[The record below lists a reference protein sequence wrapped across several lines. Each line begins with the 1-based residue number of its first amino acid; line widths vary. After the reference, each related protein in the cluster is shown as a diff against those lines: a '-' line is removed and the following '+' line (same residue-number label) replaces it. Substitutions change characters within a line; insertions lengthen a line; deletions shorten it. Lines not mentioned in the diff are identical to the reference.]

1 MENTSHHTLV
11 SRMTSLKAT
20 GFSMP
25 MTNRMTMAKI
35 KGMVLPPI

>member
-1 MENTSHHTLV
+1 MLNASHHTLV

-25 MTNRMTMAKI
+25 MTNRMTMAST
-35 KGMVLPPI
+35 KGMVLPPM